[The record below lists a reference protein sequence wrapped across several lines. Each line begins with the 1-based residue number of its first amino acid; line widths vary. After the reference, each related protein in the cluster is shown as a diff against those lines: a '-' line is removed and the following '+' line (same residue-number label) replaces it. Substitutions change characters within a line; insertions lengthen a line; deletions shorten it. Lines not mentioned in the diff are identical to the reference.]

1 MKRLYEKNQ
10 VRHFLAWLALYLVAT
25 IVAVNLG
32 VNVGISAHAAAVIP
46 LGVLSI
52 VMLAYLLRS
61 GIGLQIG
68 LGASPGVPAVRMWFY
83 LPLLILVGLPLIR
96 GVRDDLTI
104 LIGVTILAHFVF
116 VGFLEE
122 VLFRGLLLHALLR
135 KGRPV
140 WAVIVTSLTFGLG
153 HVASL
158 FIGQSSTDTALQ
170 IINATL
176 VGLLFT
182 LVVIATGSLQAVIV
196 AHILYNIIAEFSQ
209 IGEGTGLIIPGIVV
223 LIIYGS
229 WLLYGAGA
237 LSRLKEI
244 AAAHRSPDSAKQVAR
259 PLGPRSSTLIQRS
272 DVSGVPERFI
282 PGQPGPAE
290 PLAGPREE
298 RQ

>member
-10 VRHFLAWLALYLVAT
+10 VRHFLVWLALYLMAT

-46 LGVLSI
+46 LGVLTVI
-52 VMLAYLLRS
+52 MLAYLLRS

-68 LGASPGVPAVRMWFY
+68 LGVSPAVPAARMWFY
-83 LPLLILVGLPLIR
+83 LPLLILIGLPLLR

-104 LIGVTILAHFVF
+104 LIGVTIIAHFVF

-153 HVASL
+153 HSASL
-158 FIGQSSTDTALQ
+158 FIGQGGTDTALQ

-196 AHILYNIIAEFSQ
+196 AHILYNIIAEFST
-209 IGEGTGLIIPGIVV
+209 IGEGTSLIIPAIAV

-244 AAAHRSPDSAKQVAR
+244 AATQRPPDSAQQASR
-259 PLGPRSSTLIQRS
+259 PLHPRSSTLSQRS
-272 DVSGVPERFI
+272 DVADVPERFL
-282 PGQPGPAE
+282 PGHPGPAE
-290 PLAGPREE
+290 PLTRPREE
-298 RQ
+298 KQ